1 MEIIEKDILTVET
14 GFIFQQVNCQ
24 GVMGSGIAKS
34 IRDKWPQVFTDYK
47 NYCDTFAEIYK
58 DISKIMLLGCF
69 NQTQVGEKLWVVNL
83 FSQFDYNRKGE
94 IPTKHTEYSAF
105 YDALEGFR
113 DFSHTNHDY
122 DDLKLPKYFPYN
134 IGCDRGG
141 GKWET
146 IQKCIDIVYSYAT
159 ICKLPK

>member
-1 MEIIEKDILTVET
+1 METIEKDILTVQT

-34 IRDKWPQVFTDYK
+34 IRDKWPQVFTDYAQHCEYFK
-47 NYCDTFAEIYK
+47 QIYK
-58 DISKIMLLGCF
+58 DIWKIMLLGGF

-83 FSQFDYNRKGE
+83 FSQFEYNRKGE
-94 IPTKHTEYSAF
+94 SVKHTEYSAF
-105 YDALEGFR
+105 YDALDGFR
-113 DFSHTNHDY
+113 DFSCTNHDY
-122 DDLKLPKYFPYN
+122 EDTKLPKYFPYN

-146 IQKCIDIVYSYAT
+146 IEKCIDIVYPYAT
-159 ICKLPK
+159 ICKLPE